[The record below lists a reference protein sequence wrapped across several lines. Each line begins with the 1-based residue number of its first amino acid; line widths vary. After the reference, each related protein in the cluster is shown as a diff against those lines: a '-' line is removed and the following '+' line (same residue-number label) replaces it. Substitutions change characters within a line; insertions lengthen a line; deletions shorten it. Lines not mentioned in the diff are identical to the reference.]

1 VRSEAGGLRHHLTFR
16 RAETT
21 AAQLITQVVRQVE
34 VHDLAVVEPEI
45 DDVIRKLYQRQVQQD
60 AHR

>member
-1 VRSEAGGLRHHLTFR
+1 M
-16 RAETT
+16 T

-45 DDVIRKLYQRQVQQD
+45 DDVIRKLYQRQVDQE